1 MEYQNNNNNN
11 NNNNNYYYYY
21 YLVDNTPY
29 EQSKC
34 KTKNWVKIN
43 DK

>member
-11 NNNNNYYYYY
+11 NNNNN
-21 YLVDNTPY
+21 LVDNTPN

>member
-11 NNNNNYYYYY
+11 NNN

>member
-11 NNNNNYYYYY
+11 NNNNY

>member
-11 NNNNNYYYYY
+11 NNNYY

-34 KTKNWVKIN
+34 KTKN
-43 DK
+43 

>member
-11 NNNNNYYYYY
+11 NNNN
-21 YLVDNTPY
+21 LVDNTPN

-34 KTKNWVKIN
+34 KTKN
-43 DK
+43 

>member
-11 NNNNNYYYYY
+11 NNYYY